1 MSREKMDELMDW
13 QMVEDGQ
20 RDRLMGRKTM
30 DDG

>member
-20 RDRLMGRKTM
+20 RDRLMSRKTM